1 MKKLF
6 IFIFSVITCLL
17 AHAQIS
23 EEEKLISGPMQG
35 HTTANATS
43 IWVMVKNTDSVLITL
58 KNTKSGETH
67 TEAAETKNIEPYKE
81 IYPVTIHFNNL
92 EANTQYQLTIKLD
105 DKELKKTFTVNTLK
119 TPGAAD
125 FSFMVGSCALWVPRA
140 LRWMHPGS
148 EEWIYPHMKRAEGD
162 FMLWL
167 GDYLYYFPKHYKS
180 PEGMYKQ
187 QVATRRHNLHM
198 DFMRSRPQYAIWD
211 DHEYGPNDS
220 DKDFIYKN
228 EALALH
234 KKFWPNPYFGE
245 ADNPGCY
252 FHFSYQ
258 DADFF
263 MTDGRFYRTKK
274 NIENGEMLGER
285 QLQWLMNNLKNST
298 ATFKFVAIGS
308 QVLNNKSVNESYNM
322 YPEEKKKL
330 MDFLEA
336 EKITG
341 VIFFSGD
348 RHHTELIKIN
358 RENAYP
364 LFDFTSSAIT
374 SFRRRTRR
382 SSERHNVDR
391 VPGTL
396 TDKQNYGRVAI
407 TGPVGNRVCT
417 LYTYNNR
424 GKLEWEYKIS
434 ENDLKFFQDKQP

>member
-6 IFIFSVITCLL
+6 NLIFLIVASLL
-17 AHAQIS
+17 VQAQVS
-23 EEEKLISGPMQG
+23 EEEKLLSGPMQG

-43 IWVMVKNTDSVLITL
+43 IWVMVKNTDSVLMTL
-58 KNTKSGETH
+58 KNNKTGNTH
-67 TEAAETKNIEPYKE
+67 TETVETKNIQAYKE
-81 IYPVTIHFNNL
+81 IHPVTLYFENL
-92 EANTQYQLTIKLD
+92 EPETTYEVILKLD
-105 DKELKKTFTVNTLK
+105 NKELRRTFTVNTLK
-119 TPGAAD
+119 APGTAD
-125 FSFMVGSCALWVPRA
+125 FSFMVGSCALWVPRG
-140 LRWMHPGS
+140 LRWMHPGI
-148 EEWIYPHMKRAEGD
+148 EEWIYPTMKKEDGD

-187 QVATRRHNLHM
+187 QVNTRRYHHMHM

-228 EALALH
+228 ESLELH

-245 ADNPGCY
+245 TNNPGCY

-263 MTDGRFYRTKK
+263 MTDGRFYRSPK
-274 NIENGEMLGER
+274 NAPNAEMLGEK
-285 QLQWLMNNLKNST
+285 QLQWLMDKLKNST

-308 QVLNNKSVNESYNM
+308 QVLNNKSANESYNLF
-322 YPEEKKKL
+322 PEEKKKL

-341 VIFFSGD
+341 IIFLSGD

-364 LFDFTSSAIT
+364 LYDFTSSAIT

-382 SSERHNVDR
+382 SAEKENPDR
-391 VPGTL
+391 IKGTL

-407 TGPVGNRVCT
+407 AGTVGNRVCT

-434 ENDLKFFQDKQP
+434 ENDLKFFK

>member
-6 IFIFSVITCLL
+6 ILTFSVISSLFVY
-17 AHAQIS
+17 AQIS
-23 EEEKLISGPMQG
+23 EEEKLVSGPMQG
-35 HTTANATS
+35 HTTANTTA
-43 IWVMVKNTDSVLITL
+43 IWIMVKNTDSVLMTL
-58 KNTKSGETH
+58 KNTKTGSSH
-67 TEAAETKNIEPYKE
+67 TKTIETKNIQPYKE
-81 IYPVTIHFNNL
+81 IYPVTLHFENL
-92 EANTQYQLTIKLD
+92 EPETPYEVSLKLD
-105 DKELKKTFTVNTLK
+105 NKELRKTFTITTLK
-119 TPGAAD
+119 TSGVAD
-125 FSFMVGSCALWVPRA
+125 FSFMVGSCALWVPRG
-140 LRWMHPGS
+140 LRWMHPGI
-148 EEWIYPHMKRAEGD
+148 EERIYPHMKKAEGA

-187 QVATRRHNLHM
+187 QVATRKHNLHM

-228 EALALH
+228 QSLELH
-234 KKFWPNPYFGE
+234 KKFWPNPYYGE
-245 ADNPGCY
+245 PDNPGCY

-263 MTDGRFYRTKK
+263 MTDGRFYRSPRNTP
-274 NIENGEMLGER
+274 NAEMLGEK
-285 QLQWLMNNLKNST
+285 QLQWLMDKLKNST
-298 ATFKFVAIGS
+298 ATFKFVAFGS
-308 QVLNNKSVNESYNM
+308 QVLNNKSANESYNLF
-322 YPEEKKKL
+322 PEEKKKL

-364 LFDFTSSAIT
+364 LYDFTSSAIT

-382 SSERHNVDR
+382 SAERENADR
-391 VPGTL
+391 IAGTL

-407 TGPVGNRVCT
+407 SGAAGNRVCT

-434 ENDLKFFQDKQP
+434 ENDLKFFKQQ